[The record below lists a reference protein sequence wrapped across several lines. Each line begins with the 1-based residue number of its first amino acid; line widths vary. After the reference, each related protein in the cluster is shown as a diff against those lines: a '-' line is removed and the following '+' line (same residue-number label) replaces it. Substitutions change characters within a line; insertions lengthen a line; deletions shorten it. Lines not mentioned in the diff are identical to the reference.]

1 MIMIIIIVYLFKRV
15 IVTKLSQCC
24 HGMVIA
30 YRLNKHIKC
39 IGLMLINLLEWVME
53 LLEMRDEILIDEWAD
68 YEDDDYVDDAIEL

>member
-39 IGLMLINLLEWVME
+39 IGLMLINLLE
-53 LLEMRDEILIDEWAD
+53 
-68 YEDDDYVDDAIEL
+68 